1 MKPIKLLINLLCL
14 CTLPAWG
21 VEIFSRQLNS
31 DNGLPDNNVRF
42 LTQDSKGFIWMGTP
56 SGLYRYDGY
65 FFTTYKYAETG
76 NAQYLNN
83 NHITGIYKIPDDRL
97 LICEQG
103 NLFSIFDINLNR
115 FIDAADEYKSEMYET
130 VRKRDVDAKLTAPYK
145 SIIAKGGDV
154 INDNLG
160 NQIVVD
166 NTGLI
171 WFIDRKTGETI
182 QMRVFEEALFPVISS
197 KKYKV
202 ITSEK
207 RQLIWVSTNGCGI
220 TVYDRKN
227 KTEQHIRQNSGLI
240 STDYIIDMCMD
251 QDENIWVVDE
261 FNGLEYLTTAEENA
275 TVMLLDPESKLMRS
289 NQVTIIRQK
298 ADGTLILA
306 NTLGQVYS
314 ADAQLDISSKPIY
327 QGADIRSLCYDK
339 DGKAWIGSRLKGL
352 RTGDGQWFA
361 HSDNDPN
368 SISANHIYNLLCD
381 RKGRIWAATEN
392 GHLDLAIRQK
402 DGSYTFRHFFDKNFS
417 AKVLFEDSNGIIWA
431 GTKKGLYRF
440 NPDEL
445 VKDTAAFEQILS
457 AKDLNYSDV
466 SSICED
472 SRKQIWIGTIGNGIY
487 SIDNIRDEGGGHAA
501 INHSTNI
508 GLISLEVQSII
519 EDSHGALWIATKK
532 GITRYH
538 PKGRK
543 IHYLY
548 DEYNLMRNYYS
559 ENCACRLA
567 DGLLAFGTNAGIVVY
582 DSNDSNESSHRE
594 SRLSITDILINGISV
609 GQMDEDSP
617 LGCAPDNVEELKLP
631 HDQNS
636 LTVRFSSFNFNAT
649 ASTRYTYY
657 LEGYDKNWSE
667 PTAFSFA
674 SYKNLSPGTYVLHI
688 KAYDNYTLSDYERKL
703 TIRIA
708 SPWWNTWL
716 AWLIYFVIA
725 AGLGYAIYRQLRT
738 VYNLRQRISIEKQL
752 TEYKLQFFTNISHEF
767 RTPLTI
773 IRGAMERIKGQTI
786 PAEMRQPVSSMDKSV
801 NRMLRL
807 INQLLEFRKMQN
819 DKLRLALEETDVVKF
834 LKDIYQNFWD
844 IADNKHINY
853 SFTAQERSKSIYVD
867 RSHLNKIFY
876 NILSNAFKYTPSHGD
891 IKMKVSFGNDKMT
904 VRIEDTGVG
913 IPKEKQPE
921 LFQRF
926 MQSSFSNNSIGIGLN
941 LTKALVEVHHGSIRF
956 EPNLPKGSVFI
967 VELPTDP
974 NVYGSQDFLLADHK
988 LLAEEPSQP
997 ASNYQELAPQPMN
1010 DRDILIVEDDSD
1022 VIDFLRNTMQR
1033 YFVVHTAMDGV
1044 EALDMLETL
1053 RPELIISDVMMPVMD
1068 GMEFTSRIR
1077 ADENLKDI
1085 PIILLTALTSDEK
1098 RIKGVEQGADAYITK
1113 PFDTKLLITT
1123 AIQLI
1128 QQRDMLKNRYMQK
1141 TADVKAIPPEI
1152 ISDERDKRLLDTINM
1167 WLSDHISNP
1176 LLSVDDLADAMG
1188 YSRTVFFKKMKA
1200 LTGQT
1205 PADYI
1210 KTMRMNRAAEML
1222 KEETIT
1228 VAEVCYKVGI
1238 SDPHYFAKVFKQ
1250 QFGVSPKKY
1259 QQGET
1264 KQSCDSPNDGGL

>member
-14 CTLPAWG
+14 CTLPAQG

-42 LTQDSKGFIWMGTP
+42 LTQDAKGFIWMGTP
-56 SGLYRYDGY
+56 NGLHRYDGY

-76 NAQYLNN
+76 NAQHLNN
-83 NHITGIYKIPDDRL
+83 NHITGIHQIPDDRL

-103 NLFSIFDINLNR
+103 NHYSIFDINLNR
-115 FIDAADEYKSEMYET
+115 FIDAADEYKSEMYEAC
-130 VRKRDVDAKLTAPYK
+130 RKRDVDEKLTAPYK
-145 SIIAKGGDV
+145 DIIAQGGDV
-154 INDNLG
+154 ITDNLG
-160 NQIVVD
+160 NQIVLD
-166 NTGLI
+166 DRGRI

-182 QMRVFEEALFPVISS
+182 SMHVFEEALFPVISS

-207 RQLIWVSTNGCGI
+207 HQLIWVSTNGCGI

-251 QDENIWVVDE
+251 QDENIWVADE
-261 FNGLEYLTTAEENA
+261 FNGLEYLTTAEENGS
-275 TVMLLDPESKLMRS
+275 VMLLDPTSKLLRS
-289 NQVTIIRQK
+289 NQVSIIRQK

-314 ADAQLDISSKPIY
+314 ADPQLNLSPKPIH
-327 QGADIRSLCYDK
+327 QGVDIRSVCYDQE
-339 DGKAWIGSRLKGL
+339 GRPWIGSRLKGL
-352 RTGDGQWFA
+352 RTGDGQWYA
-361 HSDNDPN
+361 HSDSDP
-368 SISANHIYNLLCD
+368 SSLSANHIFNLLCD
-381 RKGRIWAATEN
+381 RKGRIWVATN
-392 GHLDLAIRQK
+392 GGHLELTVKQQ
-402 DGSYTFRHFFDKNFS
+402 DGTYSFRHFFDKDFS
-417 AKVLFEDSNGIIWA
+417 AKVLYEDSHGIIWA
-431 GTKKGLYRF
+431 GTGKGLYRF
-440 NPDEL
+440 DPDAL

-466 SSICED
+466 SSIYED
-472 SRKQIWIGTIGNGIY
+472 SRKQIWVGTVGNGIY
-487 SIDNIRDEGGGHAA
+487 FIDNTEDADGHAA
-501 INHSTNI
+501 IHQSNSI

-519 EDSHGALWIATKK
+519 EDSHGVLWIATKK

-538 PKGRK
+538 PEERK
-543 IHYLY
+543 IDYLY

-559 ENCACRLA
+559 ENCACRLS
-567 DGLLAFGTNAGIVVY
+567 DGRLVFGTNAGIVVY
-582 DSNDSNESSHRE
+582 DSNDSRESSHRDG
-594 SRLSITDILINGISV
+594 RLSITDILINGIPV

-617 LGCAPDNVEELKLP
+617 LDRAPGNIDELKLS

-636 LTVRFSSFNFNAT
+636 LTVRFSSFNFNAS
-649 ASTRYTYY
+649 ASTRYAYY

-674 SYKNLSPGTYVLHI
+674 SYKNLPPGTYVLHI
-688 KAYDNYTLSDYERKL
+688 KAYGNHTLSDQEQTL

-708 SPWWNTWL
+708 RPWWNTWL
-716 AWLIYFVIA
+716 AWLIYLCLA
-725 AGLGYAIYRQLRT
+725 AGLGYAVYRYLRT

-773 IRGAMERIKGQTI
+773 IRGAMERIKGQSI

-834 LKDIYQNFWD
+834 LKDIFQNFWD

-853 SFTAQERSKSIYVD
+853 SFTTQERSKSIYVD

-891 IKMKVSFGNDKMT
+891 IKMKLSFDDDKMT

-913 IPKEKQPE
+913 VPKEKQGE

-941 LTKALVEVHHGSIRF
+941 LTKALVDVHHGTIRF

-967 VELPTDP
+967 VELPTAP
-974 NVYGSQDFLLADHK
+974 GVYGSQDFLLADHK

-997 ASNYQELAPQPMN
+997 VGDYQELAPQPMN

-1022 VIDFLRNTMQR
+1022 VMDFLRNTMQH

-1044 EALDMLETL
+1044 EALNTLETL
-1053 RPELIISDVMMPVMD
+1053 RPELIISDVMMPLMD

-1077 ADENLKDI
+1077 ANEDLKDI

-1141 TADVKAIPPEI
+1141 TGDVKAAPPEI
-1152 ISDERDKRLLDTINM
+1152 ISDKRDKRLLDTINL

-1176 LLSVDDLADAMG
+1176 LLSVDDLAEAMG
-1188 YSRTVFFKKMKA
+1188 YSRTVFYKKMKA

-1210 KTMRMNRAAEML
+1210 KTIRMNRAAEML
-1222 KEETIT
+1222 KDETIT

-1259 QQGET
+1259 QQGEAPA
-1264 KQSCDSPNDGGL
+1264 K